1 MDRMNRYLIITP
13 ARDEAL
19 FLPRLIESIAAQ
31 TQRPDRWI
39 IIDDGSE
46 DATGPISCAAA
57 EKYPWIEL
65 HRLPRDRQRTAGGES
80 VITRFLPVDAPR
92 QFDYI
97 LRLDADI
104 SFDPDFCELL
114 FAEFACDSKLGI
126 AGPTLYEP
134 DSSGWHEIRQ
144 PKFHTRGAAKMY
156 SSGCLAAI
164 GGLDSGLGWDTL
176 DEAHAMMLGFNTRN
190 FRHIRAKHHRP
201 QGAASGWKA
210 RMAAGLSA
218 YNVGY
223 SPLFLSA
230 RAVRQTFSPPVP
242 FAGALMLIGYLQGY
256 LQRRRRI
263 ASPELIKFIRKQQI
277 RRLMLRESLWH

>member
-1 MDRMNRYLIITP
+1 MNRYLVITP
-13 ARDEAL
+13 ARDEEL
-19 FLPRLIESIAAQ
+19 FLPQLIESIAAQ
-31 TQRPDRWI
+31 SQHPDRWI

-46 DATGPISCAAA
+46 DASASISSAAA

-65 HRLPRDRQRTAGGES
+65 HRLPRDRPRTAGGES
-80 VITRFLPVDAPR
+80 VITRFLPIEVAL

-104 SFDPDFCELL
+104 SFEPDFCELL
-114 FAEFACDSKLGI
+114 FAEFARDSKLGI

-144 PKFHTRGAAKMY
+144 PEFHTRGAAKMY
-156 SSGCLAAI
+156 SGRCLAAI
-164 GGLDSGLGWDTL
+164 GGLDSELGWDTL
-176 DEAHAMMLGFNTRN
+176 DEAHAMMLGFHTRS
-190 FRHIRAKHHRP
+190 FRNITAKHHRP

-210 RMAAGLSA
+210 RIAAGLSA

-230 RAVRQTFSPPVP
+230 RAIRQTFSSPLP

-256 LQRRRRI
+256 VRRRRRI